1 MMRFGFFRSRFDLHE
16 RLGAISDHGRGRN
29 AEGIAFRRGPELSRE
44 NDHASTLL
52 DNLLDRLGHGDR
64 DPWDEDGVFSGFN
77 WGRGVFRF
85 WRDFH
90 GSGRRKEFSELVARP
105 IDGEGTNEQYKDWG
119 ATHQELVR
127 LAPAAFAD
135 GIGEMVTDRPNAR
148 EISNAVA
155 QQEGETPNS
164 FGVSDMFWAWG
175 QFIDHDMDLTEASD
189 TESVP
194 IIAPVGDPVFAP
206 GTPILFSR
214 VAPVEGSGVDTP
226 RIYENEITAFLDGSM
241 VYGSD
246 AATAAALREG
256 AHLVLDEDGLLVRT
270 EDGVLAGDVR
280 AAENVA
286 LTSLHTLFAREHNRW
301 VDELQARHPDW
312 DENMLFDAARMRVEA
327 QIQAITYHEWL
338 PLLVGDG
345 ALDRYRGY
353 DEHVNPGI
361 SVEFST
367 AAFRFG
373 HSLLSADIERL
384 EEDGAEISAGA
395 IALRDAFF
403 NPDAIGENG
412 GIDPILRGLAGST
425 ASELD
430 NQVVEDVRSFLFSPV
445 PGSPG
450 LDLAAINIQRGRDL
464 GVASYNELR
473 EALELGRAATF
484 SDITSDA
491 DLAAKLEQVYGD
503 VDLVD
508 AWVGGLAED
517 AHGGGMLGELFA
529 TIIIDQFTRLRDGD
543 PYWSKAKGGLSPVE
557 AREIWDTTLADV
569 IEANTDVGTMQAEA
583 FMAHTR
589 IGGTELGDDLTG
601 TDASD
606 LILGFGGD
614 DSLTGGAGD
623 DEMHGGAGA
632 DRFYFAPD
640 SGHDVIADFEREDT
654 IVLDGYRAPRRRDFE
669 RDDGDIVLYLS
680 EDSSITFEDTSFRD
694 LFGSFTIL

>member
-1 MMRFGFFRSRFDLHE
+1 MRNRFSKSRFDL
-16 RLGAISDHGRGRN
+16 N
-29 AEGIAFRRGPELSRE
+29 
-44 NDHASTLL
+44 
-52 DNLLDRLGHGDR
+52 DRLGEIAEYGRGGRLDSHYFKPNKLLLRAKDRAESLLDKLFDRLGRGER
-64 DPWDEDGVFSGFN
+64 DPWGHDDDFSGYN

-85 WRDFH
+85 WRDCH
-90 GSGRRKEFSELVARP
+90 GPRRRKDLSEVVARP

-135 GIGEMVTDRPNAR
+135 GVGDMVTDRPNAR

-155 QQEGETPNS
+155 QQDGETPNS

-226 RIYENEITAFLDGSM
+226 RTYENEITAFLDGSM

-246 AATAAALREG
+246 AETAAALREG
-256 AHLVLDEDGLLVRT
+256 AYLVLDEDGLLVRT
-270 EDGVLAGDVR
+270 NDGVLAGDVR

-301 VDELQARHPDW
+301 VDELRAKHPDW
-312 DENMLFDAARMRVEA
+312 AADMLFDAARMRVEA
-327 QIQAITYHEWL
+327 QIQAITYNEWL
-338 PLLVGDG
+338 PLLVGEG

-430 NQVVEDVRSFLFSPV
+430 NQVVEDVRSFLFSPA

-464 GVASYNELR
+464 GVASYNDLR
-473 EALELGRAATF
+473 EALELGRASAFT
-484 SDITSDA
+484 DITSDA
-491 DLAAKLEQVYGD
+491 DLAATLEQVYGD
-503 VDLVD
+503 VDRVD

-517 AHGGGMLGELFA
+517 AHGDGMLGELFA

-543 PYWSKAKGGLSPVE
+543 PYWSKAKGGLSPAE
-557 AREIWDTTLADV
+557 ARAIWDTTLADV
-569 IEANTDVGTMQAEA
+569 IEANTEVGTMQAEA
-583 FMAHTR
+583 FMAFAR
-589 IGGTELGDDLTG
+589 IGGTDLGDDLTG

-614 DSLTGGAGD
+614 DSLTGDAGD
-623 DEMHGGAGA
+623 DELYGGAGA
-632 DRFYFAPD
+632 DRFYFAPG
-640 SGHDVIADFEREDT
+640 SGHDLIADFERADT

-669 RDDGDIVLYLS
+669 RDDGDVVLQLS
-680 EDSSITFEDTSFRD
+680 EDSSITFEDTNIRD